1 MSNVTLKIGGR
12 QYAVACSPGEE
23 EHVVSL
29 GQAIDA
35 KIISMGTAG
44 GQNEV
49 RSLLFA
55 ALLLADEVD
64 EARRSKGES
73 ALTPATE
80 DPLEAIAPAL
90 DRIATRLENL
100 ATQFENT

>member
-12 QYAVACSPGEE
+12 QYTVACSPGEE

-29 GQAIDA
+29 GQVVDA
-35 KIISMGTAG
+35 KIVAMGAAG
-44 GQNEV
+44 GQHEV

-64 EARRSKGES
+64 EARRNKGKP
-73 ALTPATE
+73 APAPATE
-80 DPLEAIAPAL
+80 DPLEEIAPTL
-90 DRIATRLENL
+90 DRIAMRLENL